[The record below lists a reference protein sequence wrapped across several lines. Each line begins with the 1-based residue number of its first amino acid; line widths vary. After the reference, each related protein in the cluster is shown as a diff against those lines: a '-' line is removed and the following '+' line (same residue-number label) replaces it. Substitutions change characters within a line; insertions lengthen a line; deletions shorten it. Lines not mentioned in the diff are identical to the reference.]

1 MAYFLDWFYY
11 KKSKRII
18 MKKIVLLLSFAIA
31 PFLITDSIAQKHDDA
46 KVTIKVNGKEVE
58 LEEYLEEMGERLER
72 NLEKLEDRDTK
83 IEININEKDWEDAL
97 EDLDIQ
103 IDMMS
108 DNLEE
113 FIEAMAHQ
121 IEEAVTHM
129 DIEITD
135 IDPDDINEGEIN
147 LNDDDFRDW
156 INEIESKYGEIEV
169 IDRLKLKIREEG
181 LYANMDVSLQNGKE
195 IQNLKRFFED

>member
-1 MAYFLDWFYY
+1 
-11 KKSKRII
+11 

-113 FIEAMAHQ
+113 F
-121 IEEAVTHM
+121 
-129 DIEITD
+129 EITD

>member
-1 MAYFLDWFYY
+1 
-11 KKSKRII
+11 

-156 INEIESKYGEIEV
+156 INEIETKYGEIEV